1 LPVDA
6 EVSQVLTTIEK
17 IFMLQD
23 IEFLSQASA
32 DHLALLADLFEEQ
45 TVPAGRYLFR
55 PGTPCSS
62 FYLLIEGRVELEK
75 TGGGGEV
82 LERGPVNFWACLSG
96 RPTSLAAKCLMQ
108 CRLLVMPSEDLLDA
122 LTTEPGLSLAILKYH
137 AGAHGV

>member
-1 LPVDA
+1 
-6 EVSQVLTTIEK
+6 VLTTIEK

-45 TVPAGRYLFR
+45 NLPAGRYLFR

-62 FYLLIEGRVELEK
+62 FHLLLEGRIELEK
-75 TGGGGEV
+75 AGGATEV
-82 LERGPVNFWACLSG
+82 IERGPVNFWACLNG
-96 RPTSLAAKCLMQ
+96 RPSAVAGKCLTD

-137 AGAHGV
+137 ASAHGV